1 MDNIIKHKLII
12 LFTIQEKD
20 GHTEYVFRLSEK
32 KNPNHFVDFRTRY
45 RVLYELNNKFH
56 LEYKHHDFPFFPS
69 RFLIYPNTKL
79 KRLQDLKHYF
89 NRIFNEY
96 KFYKLN
102 SVQNWI
108 KDRFNSNNKKKH
120 QDNDN
125 QIFEKYYN
133 DKENDTFLDLIMFD
147 YVVDENIGESVKKKF
162 NDLNFNNSYYISIPK
177 GNDNN
182 FEQLIGDKS
191 IIKHENL
198 LNEELDFYNF
208 HLENLKFNYSRYN
221 QK

>member
-12 LFTIQEKD
+12 LFQIEEKD
-20 GHTEYVFRLSEK
+20 HTEYVFRLSEK
-32 KNPNHFVDFRTRY
+32 KNPNHFVDFKTRY
-45 RVLYELNNKFH
+45 RVLHKLNNEFL
-56 LEYKHHDFPFFPS
+56 LEYKHNDFPIFPS
-69 RFLIYPNTKL
+69 KILFYPGAKL
-79 KRLQDLKHYF
+79 KRLENLKNYF
-89 NRIFNEY
+89 NIIFNEY

-108 KDRFNSNNKKKH
+108 KDRFNSNNKKKQ
-120 QDNDN
+120 QDNNN

-198 LNEELDFYNF
+198 LNEELEFYNI

>member
-1 MDNIIKHKLII
+1 MEENSSLASSR

-45 RVLYELNNKFH
+45 TVLYQLNKKFL
-56 LEYKHHDFPFFPS
+56 LEYRHHDFPIFPS
-69 RFLIYPNTKL
+69 RIIKF
-79 KRLQDLKHYF
+79 KRLENLKNYF
-89 NRIFNEY
+89 NIIFNEY

-108 KDRFNSNNKKKH
+108 KDRFNSNNKKKQ
-120 QDNDN
+120 QDNNN

-133 DKENDTFLDLIMFD
+133 YKENDTFLDLIMFD
-147 YVVDENIGESVKKKF
+147 YVVDENIGESVKTKF
-162 NDLNFNNSYYISIPK
+162 NDLKFNNSDYISIPK

-182 FEQLIGDKS
+182 FKQLIGDKS

-198 LNEELDFYNF
+198 LNEEVDFYNF